1 MAPVGTIQPVLLARS
16 FWWKAI
22 VTALSAGLF
31 VWLFEAT
38 MLDSRYVSLPLSLIE
53 PNFDPT
59 APPAPGARL
68 AFTATA
74 YCKGMVTSS
83 GVTAQSGVTAADPTL
98 LPAGSVV
105 QLDFK
110 DDKYDGIYT
119 VLDTGPAVQGREID
133 LYMWSCNEAV
143 RFGRK
148 PVRMTVLRLG
158 WNPHATTRGFFDR
171 FRAKPAPEPEAPR
184 REGTS
189 DPAAPPTPPAP
200 TPPETT
206 PPVTLPAAPP
216 GPAVPPQST
225 AP

>member
-1 MAPVGTIQPVLLARS
+1 MLLARS
-16 FWWKAI
+16 FWWKAL
-22 VTALSAGLF
+22 VTVLGAGIF

-83 GVTAQSGVTAADPTL
+83 GVSVQSGATAADPAL
-98 LPAGSVV
+98 LPPGSVV

-110 DDKYDGIYT
+110 DDRYDGIYT
-119 VLDTGPAVQGREID
+119 VLDTGPEVQGREID
-133 LYMWSCNEAV
+133 LYMWSCNEAL
-143 RFGRK
+143 RFGRR

-171 FRAKPAPEPEAPR
+171 FRLKPAPEADGPPAEAAPAAAPQEAP
-184 REGTS
+184 T
-189 DPAAPPTPPAP
+189 PLATPPAP
-200 TPPETT
+200 AEPP
-206 PPVTLPAAPP
+206 PPVTP
-216 GPAVPPQST
+216 
-225 AP
+225 

>member
-1 MAPVGTIQPVLLARS
+1 M
-16 FWWKAI
+16 
-22 VTALSAGLF
+22 F

-38 MLDSRYVSLPLSLIE
+38 MLDSRYVLLPLSLIE

-171 FRAKPAPEPEAPR
+171 FRARPAPAPE
-184 REGTS
+184 
-189 DPAAPPTPPAP
+189 APPAETPNADA
-200 TPPETT
+200 PPETT
-206 PPVTLPAAPP
+206 PPVPLPAAPP
-216 GPAVPPQST
+216 GLAVPPQST

>member
-1 MAPVGTIQPVLLARS
+1 MLLARS
-16 FWWKAI
+16 FWWKAL
-22 VTALSAGLF
+22 VTVLGAGIF

-59 APPAPGARL
+59 ASPAPGARL

-83 GVTAQSGVTAADPTL
+83 GVSVQSGATAADPAL

-110 DDKYDGIYT
+110 DDRYDGIYT

-133 LYMWSCNEAV
+133 LYMWSCNEAL

-171 FRAKPAPEPEAPR
+171 FRAKPAPEA
-184 REGTS
+184 EG
-189 DPAAPPTPPAP
+189 P
-200 TPPETT
+200 PPETA
-206 PPVTLPAAPP
+206 PAPAAA
-216 GPAVPPQST
+216 PAVPP
-225 AP
+225 APESPAPAPAEAPPPTTP

>member
-16 FWWKAI
+16 FWWKAL
-22 VTALSAGLF
+22 VTVLGAGTF

-83 GVTAQSGVTAADPTL
+83 GVSVQSGATAADPAL

-110 DDKYDGIYT
+110 DDRYDGIYT
-119 VLDTGPAVQGREID
+119 VLDTGPEVQGREID
-133 LYMWSCNEAV
+133 LYMWSCNEAL
-143 RFGRK
+143 RFGRR

-158 WNPHATTRGFFDR
+158 WNPRATTRGFFDR
-171 FRAKPAPEPEAPR
+171 FRAKPTPEPEAP
-184 REGTS
+184 
-189 DPAAPPTPPAP
+189 PAETPKADV
-200 TPPETT
+200 PPETA

-216 GPAVPPQST
+216 GPAVPPQ
-225 AP
+225 APAPLVP

>member
-1 MAPVGTIQPVLLARS
+1 MLLARS
-16 FWWKAI
+16 FWWKAL
-22 VTALSAGLF
+22 VTFCGASIF

-59 APPAPGARL
+59 AAPAAGARL

-83 GVTAQSGVTAADPTL
+83 GVSVQSGATAADPAL

-105 QLDFK
+105 QLDFRE
-110 DDKYDGIYT
+110 DKYDGIYT

-133 LYMWSCNEAV
+133 LYMWSCNEAL
-143 RFGRK
+143 RFGRR

-171 FRAKPAPEPEAPR
+171 FRSRPAPEPEPKPDPEPEPAPAAA
-184 REGTS
+184 
-189 DPAAPPTPPAP
+189 PAAPTS
-200 TPPETT
+200 E
-206 PPVTLPAAPP
+206 AAPP
-216 GPAVPPQST
+216 VAAPEAPLAAPAATPDSPPPT

>member
-1 MAPVGTIQPVLLARS
+1 MLG
-16 FWWKAI
+16 
-22 VTALSAGLF
+22 AGMF

-53 PNFDPT
+53 PSFDPT

-83 GVTAQSGVTAADPTL
+83 GVSVQSGATAADPAL

-105 QLDFK
+105 QLDFRE
-110 DDKYDGIYT
+110 DKYDGIYT

-133 LYMWSCNEAV
+133 LYMWSCNEAL
-143 RFGRK
+143 RFGRR

-171 FRAKPAPEPEAPR
+171 FRAKPAPEAEAPPPAV
-184 REGTS
+184 TPA
-189 DPAAPPTPPAP
+189 PAAPPAAT
-200 TPPETT
+200 
-206 PPVTLPAAPP
+206 PAAPP
-216 GPAVPPQST
+216 EAPAAPAVPPESP
-225 AP
+225 APAVP

>member
-1 MAPVGTIQPVLLARS
+1 M
-16 FWWKAI
+16 
-22 VTALSAGLF
+22 F

-83 GVTAQSGVTAADPTL
+83 GVSVQSGATAADPAL

-119 VLDTGPAVQGREID
+119 VLDTGPEVQGREID
-133 LYMWSCNEAV
+133 LYMWSCNEAL
-143 RFGRK
+143 RFGRR

-171 FRAKPAPEPEAPR
+171 FRARPAEAPPA
-184 REGTS
+184 
-189 DPAAPPTPPAP
+189 DAPPAAAPAETTVPTPPASQP
-200 TPPETT
+200 A
-206 PPVTLPAAPP
+206 PAAPAVATP
-216 GPAVPPQST
+216 GTP
-225 AP
+225 

>member
-1 MAPVGTIQPVLLARS
+1 
-16 FWWKAI
+16 
-22 VTALSAGLF
+22 
-31 VWLFEAT
+31 

-83 GVTAQSGVTAADPTL
+83 GVTAQSGVTAADPAL

-110 DDKYDGIYT
+110 DDRYDGIYT

-133 LYMWSCNEAV
+133 LYMWSCNEAL
-143 RFGRK
+143 RFGRR

-171 FRAKPAPEPEAPR
+171 FRAKPAPEAAPSPADVPPAEAAPAPPQAPAA
-184 REGTS
+184 TPAS
-189 DPAAPPTPPAP
+189 PAAPPESPAP
-200 TPPETT
+200 T
-206 PPVTLPAAPP
+206 
-216 GPAVPPQST
+216 VP
-225 AP
+225 

>member
-1 MAPVGTIQPVLLARS
+1 MALVGTIHPVLLARS
-16 FWWKAI
+16 FWWKAL
-22 VTALSAGLF
+22 VTALGAGIF

-59 APPAPGARL
+59 ASPAPGARL

-83 GVTAQSGVTAADPTL
+83 GVNVQSGATAADPAL

-171 FRAKPAPEPEAPR
+171 FRAKPAPEADGPPPEVAPAAAPAVAPLEAP
-184 REGTS
+184 T
-189 DPAAPPTPPAP
+189 
-200 TPPETT
+200 
-206 PPVTLPAAPP
+206 
-216 GPAVPPQST
+216 PAVPPP
-225 AP
+225 APVEPPPPVTP

>member
-1 MAPVGTIQPVLLARS
+1 MLLARS
-16 FWWKAI
+16 FWWKAL
-22 VTALSAGLF
+22 VTALGAGVF
-31 VWLFEAT
+31 VWFFEAT

-83 GVTAQSGVTAADPTL
+83 GVTAQSGVTAADPLL
-98 LPAGSVV
+98 LPAGTVV

-110 DDKYDGIYT
+110 EDRYDGIYT

-133 LYMWSCNEAV
+133 LYMWSCNEAI

-148 PVRMTVLRLG
+148 PVRMIVLRLG

-171 FRAKPAPEPEAPR
+171 FRAKPAPEPDGPPPEPAPV
-184 REGTS
+184 
-189 DPAAPPTPPAP
+189 AAP
-200 TPPETT
+200 
-206 PPVTLPAAPP
+206 L
-216 GPAVPPQST
+216 PAVPAPAPQPEAVPGTPAST
-225 AP
+225 P

>member
-1 MAPVGTIQPVLLARS
+1 VLLARS

-22 VTALSAGLF
+22 VTALGAGLF
-31 VWLFEAT
+31 VWLLEAT
-38 MLDSRYVSLPLSLIE
+38 MLDSRYVLLPLSLIE

-110 DDKYDGIYT
+110 ADQYDGIYT
-119 VLDTGPAVQGREID
+119 VLDTGPEVQGREID
-133 LYMWSCNEAV
+133 LYMWSCNEAL
-143 RFGRK
+143 RFGRT

-171 FRAKPAPEPEAPR
+171 FRARPAPEPEAP
-184 REGTS
+184 
-189 DPAAPPTPPAP
+189 PAETPTAHA
-200 TPPETT
+200 TT

-216 GPAVPPQST
+216 GATVPPPST
-225 AP
+225 AR

>member
-1 MAPVGTIQPVLLARS
+1 MLLARS
-16 FWWKAI
+16 FWWKAL
-22 VTALSAGLF
+22 VTILGAGIF

-59 APPAPGARL
+59 ASPAPGARL

-83 GVTAQSGVTAADPTL
+83 GVNVQSGATAADPTL

-148 PVRMTVLRLG
+148 PVRMIVLRLG

-171 FRAKPAPEPEAPR
+171 FRAKPAPEPDGPPPE
-184 REGTS
+184 
-189 DPAAPPTPPAP
+189 AAPPTPASETPQAPAMP
-200 TPPETT
+200 
-206 PPVTLPAAPP
+206 PAAPVTDAP
-216 GPAVPPQST
+216 PPTVPQG
-225 AP
+225 

>member
-1 MAPVGTIQPVLLARS
+1 MAPVGTIHPVLLARS
-16 FWWKAI
+16 FWWKVL
-22 VTALSAGLF
+22 VTILGAGIF
-31 VWLFEAT
+31 VWLLEAT

-53 PNFDPT
+53 SNFDPT

-83 GVTAQSGVTAADPTL
+83 GVTVQSGATAADPAL

-189 DPAAPPTPPAP
+189 DTAAPSSTPAAPPTES
-200 TPPETT
+200 TP
-206 PPVTLPAAPP
+206 PAAP
-216 GPAVPPQST
+216 VPDAPPPT